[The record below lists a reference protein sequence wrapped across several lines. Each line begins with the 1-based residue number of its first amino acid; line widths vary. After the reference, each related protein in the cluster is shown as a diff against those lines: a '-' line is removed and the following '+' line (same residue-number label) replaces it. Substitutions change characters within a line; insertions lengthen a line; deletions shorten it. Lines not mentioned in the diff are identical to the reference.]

1 MSNIVRGYNLNVE
14 DLADLQLLAD
24 HDRRSVSFLVRD
36 AIAVFLKIRHEE
48 LQRLK
53 NSDSEEKV
61 QP

>member
-1 MSNIVRGYNLNVE
+1 MSNIVRGYNIKV
-14 DLADLQLLAD
+14 DDVADLQLLAD

-36 AIAVFLKIRHEE
+36 AIAAFLKSRRDD

-53 NSDSEEKV
+53 NSNPEGKV

>member
-1 MSNIVRGYNLNVE
+1 MSNVVRGYNLNVE

-36 AIAVFLKIRHEE
+36 AIAAFLKGRREE

-53 NSDSEEKV
+53 NSNSEEKV